1 MQLEWSRI
9 CSSGAAVKCL
19 AVGLST
25 VIDSLHF
32 VSSHASPGVPMA
44 DLAAYILQWRSTPE
58 KHRTARSAMNSLSV
72 MVDER
77 AMTWREPWPAELP
90 SSGRCGAL
98 LRRTP

>member
-44 DLAAYILQWRSTPE
+44 DLAAYILQWRSAPE

-77 AMTWREPWPAELP
+77 AASVKLV
-90 SSGRCGAL
+90 
-98 LRRTP
+98 